1 MTNKS
6 IRSRAGIKV
15 NKPYSISRSK
25 IPTFEERLERAKE
38 MERRRENNRKSNGNG
53 GCLGLL
59 LAGFILA
66 NFLVNV

>member
-1 MTNKS
+1 MTSKS

-15 NKPYSISRSK
+15 SRSK
-25 IPTFEERLERAKE
+25 IPTFEQRLERAKE

-53 GCLGLL
+53 SCLGLL
-59 LAGFILA
+59 LPGFILA